1 MSQIYPNFRP
11 QANGDAN
18 QLLTNLVQMSEEVK
32 NATIVVPRS
41 IVYGLLMNGTVGFGM
56 VLALLFCLGDPSTI
70 ANSNYTYPF
79 VAIFQEGVKSTA
91 GSAVMTAIILV
102 IGLGLDIGIMTA
114 ASRMLWSFARDR
126 GVPGWRH
133 IGKVEGRSSL
143 PIMAVFVTTLMS
155 VLLGLISIG
164 SAVAFN
170 DVVSIA
176 LGGQYASYFIT
187 TALLLWRRVT
197 GSIKTPLE
205 MAASNI
211 SHDDYNLPGS
221 AGRLVW
227 GPWRIPGT
235 LGTAINAFACVY
247 LAVVWFFVFWPPT
260 AEVDGASMNYASLL
274 LGFVAIVSAIYY
286 AFWAR
291 KTYTG
296 PIVDKIDD

>member
-1 MSQIYPNFRP
+1 
-11 QANGDAN
+11 
-18 QLLTNLVQMSEEVK
+18 MSEEVK

-41 IVYGLLMNGTVGFGM
+41 IVYGLILNGTVGFGM
-56 VLALLFCLGDPSTI
+56 VLALLFCLGDPSVLAETT
-70 ANSNYTYPF
+70 YTYPF
-79 VAIFQEGVKSTA
+79 VAIFKQGVKSIA

-126 GVPGWRH
+126 GVPGWRYISR
-133 IGKVEGRSSL
+133 IGTTSNL
-143 PIMAVFVTTLMS
+143 PIIAVFVTTILS

-164 SAVAFN
+164 SSVAFN

-187 TALLLWRRVT
+187 VSLLLWRRIS
-197 GSIKTPLE
+197 GSIKTAQE
-205 MAASNI
+205 MASENI
-211 SHDDYNLPGS
+211 SQEDYNLPGS

-227 GPWRIPGT
+227 GPWRVPGL
-235 LGTAINAFACVY
+235 LGTGVNAFACVY

-260 AEVDGASMNYASLL
+260 AKVDGASMNYASLL

-291 KTYTG
+291 KSYKG
-296 PIVDKIDD
+296 PIVDKIEG